1 MATKKTTKPA
11 TKKKSASTKK
21 KITSYNAGPAE
32 GVKQLA
38 GRALSYGKK
47 AVKAGAKTY
56 VESEKRMLNEIKE
69 GAKTVAK
76 PFMPAIDSAKKIMK
90 KFTVKNVSKALNKK
104 SGNNRPSII
113 KNPNSDKF
121 KNSGPKYARGGVAKK
136 LKKYQS
142 EGEVKAT
149 TPVAPKN
156 ETTVTRPT
164 TTTTTAPTPA
174 PAQRTVATAMQENIA
189 AGMSPGQ
196 ARRTA
201 MKELGL
207 KHSVDPNKVFDAVTT
222 TGQVVH
228 DVMERRNNANNN
240 SGGGM
245 SGPGEFQR
253 KGGMVKRK
261 LMKAS
266 KGVIVKKKTV
276 KKYQPGGPTGRTK
289 YEGPVTKEMT
299 DINSKQFPETNI
311 PFVSNAGSDM
321 LKKYNEN
328 RDRRETGTGKTMSRG
343 GATKKY
349 MTGGMVNSNAKVS
362 ALKSAGSKGVRS
374 GVNAAAKAAKAT
386 RGRTGGTSKAP
397 KTATPKA
404 KMGMIMKGKKC

>member
-1 MATKKTTKPA
+1 MATTNPNKKKVTTKSGSKPTPSKSVNPEKIIKDYDKGVMYNASGNPSKKTT
-11 TKKKSASTKK
+11 ASTKK
-21 KITSYNAGPAE
+21 KITSYNAGPME

-38 GRALSYGKK
+38 GK
-47 AVKAGAKTY
+47 AVKMNINNLKFGAKAILDTERRMLKNLKAGAEAAVPLLK
-56 VESEKRMLNEIKE
+56 K
-69 GAKTVAK
+69 GAKAL
-76 PFMPAIDSAKKIMK
+76 AKKI
-90 KFTVKNVSKALNKK
+90 TVKNVSKALNAK
-104 SGNNRPSII
+104 SGNNRASVV
-113 KNPNSDKF
+113 KNSNFDKF
-121 KNSGPKYARGGVAKK
+121 KNSGPKYARGGVAKRM
-136 LKKYQS
+136 KKYQGDVGGS
-142 EGEVKAT
+142 EVKTT

-156 ETTVTRPT
+156 ETTAVRPAAT
-164 TTTTTAPTPA
+164 TPTPA

-207 KHSVDPNKVFDAVTT
+207 KKSVDPNKVLDAVTT

-228 DVMERRNNANNN
+228 DVIERRNNANND

-245 SGPGEFQR
+245 MTGPGGFQR

-266 KGVIVKKKTV
+266 KGVIVKMNGN
-276 KKYQPGGPTGRTK
+276 QP
-289 YEGPVTKEMT
+289 V
-299 DINSKQFPETNI
+299 Q
-311 PFVSNAGSDM
+311 
-321 LKKYNEN
+321 
-328 RDRRETGTGKTMSRG
+328 
-343 GATKKY
+343 
-349 MTGGMVNSNAKVS
+349 KV
-362 ALKSAGSKGVRS
+362 AGSKGVRS
-374 GVNAAAKAAKAT
+374 RVNAAAKASKAT

>member
-1 MATKKTTKPA
+1 MATKKTTKQTP
-11 TKKKSASTKK
+11 KKKSASTKK
-21 KITSYNAGPAE
+21 KITSYSAGPAE

-38 GRALSYGKK
+38 SRAISYGKK

-76 PFMPAIDSAKKIMK
+76 PFMPAVNSAKKVMK
-90 KFTVKNVSKALNKK
+90 KLTVKNVSKALNAK
-104 SGNNRPSII
+104 SGNNRSSII
-113 KNPNSDKF
+113 KNSNADKF
-121 KNSGPKYARGGVAKK
+121 KNSGPKYARGGVARK
-136 LKKYQS
+136 LKRYQS
-142 EGEVKAT
+142 EGEVKET

-156 ETTVTRPT
+156 ESTAVRPT
-164 TTTTTAPTPA
+164 PTTPTPA
-174 PAQRTVATAMQENIA
+174 PTQRTVATAMQENIA

-201 MKELGL
+201 MKEMGL
-207 KHSVDPNKVFDAVTT
+207 KKSVDPNKVLDVVNT

-228 DVMERRNNANNN
+228 DVMERRNNANHD

-245 SGPGEFQR
+245 MTGPGGFQR

-266 KGVIVKKKTV
+266 EGVIVKMNGN
-276 KKYQPGGPTGRTK
+276 QPVQKNP
-289 YEGPVTKEMT
+289 
-299 DINSKQFPETNI
+299 
-311 PFVSNAGSDM
+311 
-321 LKKYNEN
+321 
-328 RDRRETGTGKTMSRG
+328 
-343 GATKKY
+343 
-349 MTGGMVNSNAKVS
+349 
-362 ALKSAGSKGVRS
+362 GSKGVRS
-374 GVNAAAKAAKAT
+374 RVNEAAKASKAT